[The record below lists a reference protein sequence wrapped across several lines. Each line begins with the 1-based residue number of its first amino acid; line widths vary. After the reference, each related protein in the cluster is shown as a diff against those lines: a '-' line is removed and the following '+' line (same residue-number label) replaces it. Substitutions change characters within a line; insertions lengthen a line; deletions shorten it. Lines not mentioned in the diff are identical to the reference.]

1 MAASR
6 TQNPPPTGPSPL
18 KGANVLILD
27 ESAPVAAA
35 LRAQLEDRGATY
47 VEVATTADEA
57 LDVLGRAARP
67 VLLTMMDTFSGNAA
81 CKDVLRVLREHRA
94 RVHVTLHGRQPPER
108 LGPVRAFIGTAAY
121 FHQVTA
127 AAAASVAETVV
138 ARNLTVFRII
148 DERTVPDTLDDDA
161 AVAIYGAPAGQSFP
175 PTLRV

>member
-81 CKDVLRVLREHRA
+81 CKDVLRVLREHRRQQRGGA
-94 RVHVTLHGRQPPER
+94 TLGRILEQRTALVSDDRLRQSQCRVQSNERNPSQRSTSISFPLGFNKRRQPIAKCSST
-108 LGPVRAFIGTAAY
+108 GPCGGIIVCAIIAEIG
-121 FHQVTA
+121 QG
-127 AAAASVAETVV
+127 S
-138 ARNLTVFRII
+138 
-148 DERTVPDTLDDDA
+148 
-161 AVAIYGAPAGQSFP
+161 
-175 PTLRV
+175 LR